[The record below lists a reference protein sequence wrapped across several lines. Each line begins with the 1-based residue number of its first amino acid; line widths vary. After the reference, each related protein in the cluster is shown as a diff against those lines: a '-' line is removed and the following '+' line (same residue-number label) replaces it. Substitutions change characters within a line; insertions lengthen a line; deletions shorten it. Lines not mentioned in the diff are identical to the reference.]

1 MGWNLKLMQVKK
13 VLTWILFD
21 EADHRRPAPY
31 FQLPSA
37 PGRPV
42 ALDDYRGRDNL
53 VLFFAHSVGCQ
64 DCAAALR
71 SFASH
76 MPAYNRQE
84 SVILAIFP
92 DPVEEIH
99 VSGLLDLPFPL
110 LEDSG
115 SAVRRKYA
123 GLMAESLVEA
133 GDVLLFVLDRYGAPY
148 TALVG
153 DELGIGAEGFHR
165 ETLKWLEYIELQ
177 CPE

>member
-1 MGWNLKLMQVKK
+1 MEVNKE
-13 VLTWILFD
+13 LTWILFD

-31 FQLPSA
+31 FRLPSA
-37 PGRPV
+37 LRRPV

-53 VLFFAHSVGCQ
+53 VLFFAHSVGCL

-71 SFASH
+71 SFASR
-76 MPAYNRQE
+76 MPAYNKQE
-84 SVILAIFP
+84 SVILAIIP
-92 DPVEEIH
+92 DPVEEIRN
-99 VSGLLDLPFPL
+99 SGLLELPFPL
-110 LEDSG
+110 LADPG
-115 SAVRRKYA
+115 GAARRKYA
-123 GLMAESLVEA
+123 GLMAESLVED

-148 TALVG
+148 AALVG

>member
-1 MGWNLKLMQVKK
+1 MGWNLKRMQVKK
-13 VLTWILFD
+13 ELTWILFD

-31 FQLPSA
+31 FRLPSA
-37 PGRPV
+37 LGRPV

-64 DCAAALR
+64 DCVAALR

>member
-1 MGWNLKLMQVKK
+1 MGWNLKFMQVKK
-13 VLTWILFD
+13 ELTWILFD
-21 EADHRRPAPY
+21 EADHRRPVPY
-31 FQLPSA
+31 FRLASA
-37 PGRPV
+37 LGRPV

-53 VLFFAHSVGCQ
+53 VLFFAHSVGCL

-76 MPAYNRQE
+76 MPAYNKQE

-92 DPVEEIH
+92 DPVEEIQD
-99 VSGLLDLPFPL
+99 SGLLDLPFPL

-115 SAVRRKYA
+115 SAVRRKFA
-123 GLMAESLVEA
+123 GLMAESLVDN

-148 TALVG
+148 AALVL
-153 DELGIGAEGFHR
+153 DELGIGMEGFHR